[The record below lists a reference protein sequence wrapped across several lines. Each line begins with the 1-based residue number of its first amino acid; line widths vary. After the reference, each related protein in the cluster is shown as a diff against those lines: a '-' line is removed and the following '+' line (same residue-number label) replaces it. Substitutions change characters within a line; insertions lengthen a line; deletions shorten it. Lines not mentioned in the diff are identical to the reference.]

1 MKGDCKMP
9 YKCVAQVRGKL
20 MSAIVYDTLA
30 GVTYPIGEWA
40 EAHAIMQ
47 KQGYH
52 LTYFEKLEDAL
63 KFTRPGAVWHCEVDG
78 VVEGEIPPDIGTW
91 AAFNGKPGISRLMKW
106 PTGTRM
112 AKRIKLIE
120 KINL

>member
-1 MKGDCKMP
+1 MP

-20 MSAIVYDTLA
+20 MSAIAYDTPA

-40 EAHAIMQ
+40 EAPTVMQ
-47 KQGYH
+47 EQGYY

-63 KFTRPGAVWHCEVDG
+63 KFTRPGAVWYCEVDG
-78 VVEGEIPPDIGTW
+78 IVEGEIPPNIGTW
-91 AAFNGKPGISRLMKW
+91 AAFNGKPGFFIMKW